1 MPATIFGTQRGEIES
16 SRYFL
21 FILIML
27 NICVVMKNLPVI
39 NYVSSVDISPSESF
53 LHQGQHPTLTVQSSG
68 HAMHMFINGR
78 LSGTLNCC
86 FQKECIIGLHF
97 VIQWVKK
104 RKKKKKERERE
115 REKINFYY
123 ILTVTEDLC
132 VI

>member
-1 MPATIFGTQRGEIES
+1 MSATISGTQRGEIES
-16 SRYFL
+16 SQYFL

-104 RKKKKKERERE
+104 RKQKKKERERE
-115 REKINFYY
+115 REKKSTFIIY
-123 ILTVTEDLC
+123 
-132 VI
+132 